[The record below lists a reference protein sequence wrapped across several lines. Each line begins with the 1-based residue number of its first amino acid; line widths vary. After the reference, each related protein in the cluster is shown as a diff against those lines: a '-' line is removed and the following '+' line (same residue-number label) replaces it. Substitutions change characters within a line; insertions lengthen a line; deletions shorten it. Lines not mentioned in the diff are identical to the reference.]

1 MQQMREGQKSR
12 WVCPIGGIH
21 SVTRPRAGRVCLRNL
36 NEDAESAVSS
46 GGAAVS
52 DVPSE
57 ARASGPGPLAR
68 TPDPEGV
75 PVSAAGAAASR
86 AASADPEPQA
96 LTRSGALLS
105 LSRNIQQL
113 GTL

>member
-1 MQQMREGQKSR
+1 M
-12 WVCPIGGIH
+12 
-21 SVTRPRAGRVCLRNL
+21 CLWNL

-46 GGAAVS
+46 GGAAVG

-75 PVSAAGAAASR
+75 PVSAAGAAASH
-86 AASADPEPQA
+86 AACAETQSPK
-96 LTRSGALLS
+96 L
-105 LSRNIQQL
+105 
-113 GTL
+113 

>member
-1 MQQMREGQKSR
+1 MQQTHEGQKSR
-12 WVCPIGGIH
+12 WVCLVGGVH

-52 DVPSE
+52 DVLSE
-57 ARASGPGPLAR
+57 ARPSGPGPLAR

-86 AASADPEPQA
+86 AASAETQSPK
-96 LTRSGALLS
+96 L
-105 LSRNIQQL
+105 
-113 GTL
+113 

>member
-1 MQQMREGQKSR
+1 MQQTHEGQKSR
-12 WVCPIGGIH
+12 WVCLVGGVH

-46 GGAAVS
+46 GQR
-52 DVPSE
+52 
-57 ARASGPGPLAR
+57 RAERSASVWPGPLAR

-86 AASADPEPQA
+86 AASADPEPRA

-105 LSRNIQQL
+105 LSRNTQQL